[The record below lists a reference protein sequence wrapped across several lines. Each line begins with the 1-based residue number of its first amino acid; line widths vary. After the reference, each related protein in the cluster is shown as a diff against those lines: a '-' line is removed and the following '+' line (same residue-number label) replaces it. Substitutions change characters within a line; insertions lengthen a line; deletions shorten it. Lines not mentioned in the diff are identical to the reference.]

1 MVAAAKKGRLEM
13 VIASGDAFGGTLVI
27 DEKLS
32 ELCSDPS
39 LTDYVFR
46 VARDRF
52 SRNGRTSLLS
62 TAYEHA
68 RAALP
73 QSAAVEDYRRY
84 SALILGEKI
93 SLEETSA
100 AVAAE
105 PADVNVRITHALNLL
120 KHGKSAEALEAFD
133 TITVFA
139 ERLPPGQIAI
149 IAAVLSAWG
158 PCPPKGACTADVDGD
173 VVFAAADVPPLHHH
187 DDRFEWTFAN
197 RSRIQ
202 TN

>member
-1 MVAAAKKGRLEM
+1 MVAAAEKGRLEM

-52 SRNGRTSLLS
+52 SRSGRTSLLS

-139 ERLPPGQIAI
+139 ERLPPGQMAI
-149 IAAVLSAWG
+149 IAAVLSAN
-158 PCPPKGACTADVDGD
+158 GD
-173 VVFAAADVPPLHHH
+173 AVRARTAAASINPDLLSPGEYSLIVALRAGTP
-187 DDRFEWTFAN
+187 
-197 RSRIQ
+197 
-202 TN
+202 